1 MRSTKYI
8 LLAVLSGIMLFG
20 VLTSCKKDST
30 SQNYNP
36 DKTALKAKID
46 SLTAVS
52 GAAVEGTKP
61 GQYIP
66 GAKEALDS
74 VISLAQEVYT
84 STNYTQEQVMNA
96 LGNLQRAGVAFSTQ
110 LLQEVSQENLVG
122 YWKFNGNSND
132 SSGHNN
138 NGMLKTN
145 WTGPSTAIVD
155 GGTLP
160 QLVADRFGNAES
172 AYAFD
177 KGATIEVPYT
187 NDLNPK
193 SMTICL
199 WIKTDVISNGGD
211 YMFAMRR
218 WMGYKL
224 NLQTSNFLYFT
235 VYRDGTDNNYF
246 MDDDGGSASQVPLG
260 TWVQAA
266 VTYDNANSVAKF
278 YLNGALVKTDP
289 NKVGPPITLSTPY
302 NITIGNEMPKS
313 KYNITDSNDPDYYY
327 GPDYFIGAL
336 DDVRFYNAALSDNDI
351 LSIYT
356 EEKTP

>member
-1 MRSTKYI
+1 MRIYKNI
-8 LLAVLSGIMLFG
+8 LVAGLLLLFIY
-20 VLTSCKKDST
+20 SCKKSSSKPD
-30 SQNYNP
+30 YNA
-36 DKTALKAKID
+36 DKTQLKSMLD

-52 GAAVEGTKP
+52 GAAVEGSKP

-74 VISLAQEVYT
+74 VIGLGQSVYTATTYTQQEV
-84 STNYTQEQVMNA
+84 NNA
-96 LGNLQRAGVAFSTQ
+96 LSNLARAGVTFNSQ
-110 LLQEVSQENLVG
+110 LLQEVSKANLMG
-122 YWKFNGNSND
+122 FWKFSGNPND
-132 SSGHNN
+132 SSGHQHD
-138 NGMLKTN
+138 GLLKTN

-160 QLVADRFGNAES
+160 VLVNDRFGNANS
-172 AYAFD
+172 AYYFNN
-177 KGATIEVPYT
+177 GATIEVPYS

-193 SMTICL
+193 SMTISL

-211 YMFAMRR
+211 YVFAMRR

-235 VYRDGTDNNYF
+235 IYSQDDNYF
-246 MDDDGGSASQVPLG
+246 MDDDGGSNSAVPIG

-266 VTYDNANSVAKF
+266 VTFDNASNTAKF

-289 NKVGPPITLSTPY
+289 NKVGPPITLATPY

-313 KYNITDSNDPDYYY
+313 KYNTSDSNDPDYYY
-327 GPDYFIGAL
+327 GPDYFIGSL

>member
-1 MRSTKYI
+1 MRMYKNI
-8 LLAVLSGIMLFG
+8 LVAGLLFCFIF
-20 VLTSCKKDST
+20 SCKKDS
-30 SQNYNP
+30 SNP
-36 DKTALKAKID
+36 DYNADKTQLKSMLD

-52 GAAVEGTKP
+52 GAAVEGSKP

-74 VISLAQEVYT
+74 VINLGASVYT
-84 STNYTQEQVMNA
+84 SATYTQQEVNNA
-96 LGNLQRAGVAFSTQ
+96 LSNLVRAGVTFNSQ
-110 LLQEVSQENLVG
+110 LLKEVSQDNLMG
-122 YWKFNGNSND
+122 YWKFSGNPND
-132 SSGHNN
+132 SSGHQHD
-138 NGMLKTN
+138 GLLKTN
-145 WTGPSTAIVD
+145 WTGPSTAMVD

-160 QLVADRFGNAES
+160 QLVNDRFGNPNS
-172 AYAFD
+172 AYYFNN
-177 KGATIEVPYT
+177 GATIEVPYS

-193 SMTICL
+193 SMTISL
-199 WIKTDVISNGGD
+199 WIKTDMISNGGD

-235 VYRDGTDNNYF
+235 IFSQGGDYF
-246 MDDDGGSASQVPLG
+246 MDDDGGSNSAVPIG
-260 TWVQAA
+260 TWTYAA
-266 VTYDNANSVAKF
+266 VTYDNAGNTAKF
-278 YLNGALVKTDP
+278 YLNGSLVKTDP
-289 NKVGPPITLSTPY
+289 NKTGPPITLATPY

-313 KYNITDSNDPDYYY
+313 KYNTSDSNDPDYYY
-327 GPDYFIGAL
+327 GPDYFIGTL